1 MAMPCKD
8 YLGVAGYVQPLAP
21 AATRER
27 QCEGESKRG
36 VRKEPQPSVRK
47 NELRVRVRVRVR
59 LTHSGRRC

>member
-1 MAMPCKD
+1 VAMPCKD

-36 VRKEPQPSVRK
+36 VRKEPQPSV
-47 NELRVRVRVRVR
+47 
-59 LTHSGRRC
+59 